1 MMFDIVLCFQTLS
14 FCVNLRCV
22 GDLLPETDR
31 ARLFIIFY
39 GILGTGMT
47 ANALT
52 IFSEGV

>member
-1 MMFDIVLCFQTLS
+1 MMFGIVLCFQTLS

-52 IFSEGV
+52 IFSEGA